1 VDFENKIALITG
13 ASGTIGLG
21 IAKDLQAQ
29 GAKVFLTDLDQARL
43 DECCNE
49 IDPSGE
55 TAKSLAGN
63 ITDHEQVKAI
73 VAAALDGFGGKID
86 VLMNVAG
93 VTGEGNKV
101 EDITPEDWDFI
112 YAVNCKGTFL
122 FVKEVVPVMKAS
134 GGGAIVNFS
143 SKSGKTGSAVMSAY
157 SSAKGAIIAFTQA
170 LAFELAG
177 DNIRVNC
184 VCPGITEGTGVW
196 SSVSTAYQRTMGQSM
211 EELIKTFS
219 AKVPLKRL
227 AKIEEVVNVTVFL
240 ASDKAG
246 YMTGQAINI
255 TGGREMH

>member
-1 VDFENKIALITG
+1 MDFENRVALITG

-21 IAKDLQAQ
+21 IAKELQAQ
-29 GAKVFLTDLDQARL
+29 GAKVFLTDLDQAKL

-49 IDPSGE
+49 IDPSGQ

-63 ITDHEQVKAI
+63 ITEHEQVKAI
-73 VAAALDGFGGKID
+73 VAAAIEGFGGKID

-101 EDITPEDWDFI
+101 EDITPGDWDFI

-170 LAFELAG
+170 LAFELAPS
-177 DNIRVNC
+177 NIRVNC

-211 EELIKTFS
+211 EELVKTFS

>member
-1 VDFENKIALITG
+1 MSFENKVALVTG

-21 IAKDLQAQ
+21 IAKELQAQ
-29 GAKVFLTDLDQARL
+29 GAKVFLTDLDQAKL
-43 DECCNE
+43 DECCKE
-49 IDPSGE
+49 IDPSGA

-63 ITDHEQVKAI
+63 ITDHDQVKAI
-73 VAAALDGFGGKID
+73 VAAALEGFGGKID

-93 VTGEGNKV
+93 VSGEGNKV

-112 YAVNCKGTFL
+112 YAVNCKGSFL
-122 FVKEVVPVMKAS
+122 FVKEIVPVMKAG

-227 AKIEEVVNVTVFL
+227 AKVSEVVDVTVFL

>member
-1 VDFENKIALITG
+1 MEFENKVALITG
-13 ASGTIGLG
+13 ATGSIGKGL
-21 IAKDLQAQ
+21 AARLCEQ
-29 GAKVFLTDLDQARL
+29 GAKVFITDLKQDMI
-43 DECCNE
+43 DEVCAELSPDGAICK
-49 IDPSGE
+49 G
-55 TAKSLAGN
+55 LAADV
-63 ITDHEQVKAI
+63 TDHEQVKAV
-73 VAAALDGFGGKID
+73 VAATAEAFGGKID
-86 VLMNVAG
+86 VLVNVAG
-93 VTGEGNKV
+93 VTGEGNHV
-101 EDITPEDWDFI
+101 EDITPEDWDFV
-112 YAVNCKGTFL
+112 YAVNCKGSFL
-122 FVKEVVPVMKAS
+122 FVKEVVPIMKAG

-143 SKSGKTGSAVMSAY
+143 SKSGKTGSALMSAY

-227 AKIEEVVNVTVFL
+227 AKIEEIVAVTAFL
-240 ASDKAG
+240 ASAGAG